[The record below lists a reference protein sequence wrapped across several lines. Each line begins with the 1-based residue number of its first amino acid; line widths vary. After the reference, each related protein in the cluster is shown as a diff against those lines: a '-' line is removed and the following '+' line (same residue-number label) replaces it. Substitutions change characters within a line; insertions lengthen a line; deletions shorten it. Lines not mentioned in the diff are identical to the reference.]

1 MLRDHKGLSSTLSV
15 SNRPV
20 RNQAKTLLLP
30 QTITIGSFTQQN
42 ITNMASEAQVIGGH
56 KANLHNPNTSAE
68 AKEHS
73 KEVLKED
80 FNVIVDGN
88 KTKDLSHVEAG
99 LKGAMH
105 NENLPVE
112 SQFAAAEKLGEIK
125 K

>member
-1 MLRDHKGLSSTLSV
+1 M
-15 SNRPV
+15 P
-20 RNQAKTLLLP
+20 
-30 QTITIGSFTQQN
+30 
-42 ITNMASEAQVIGGH
+42 SEAQVIGGH
-56 KANLHNPNTSAE
+56 KANLHNPDTSAE

-73 KEVLKED
+73 KQVLKED

>member
-1 MLRDHKGLSSTLSV
+1 
-15 SNRPV
+15 
-20 RNQAKTLLLP
+20 
-30 QTITIGSFTQQN
+30 
-42 ITNMASEAQVIGGH
+42 MASEAQVIGGH

-88 KTKDLSHVEAG
+88 KTKDLDHVEAG
-99 LKGAMH
+99 LKSAMH
-105 NENLPVE
+105 NDNLSAE

>member
-1 MLRDHKGLSSTLSV
+1 M
-15 SNRPV
+15 

-80 FNVIVDGN
+80 FNG
-88 KTKDLSHVEAG
+88 KDRHLSSL
-99 LKGAMH
+99 LKPMRPLH
-105 NENLPVE
+105 PP
-112 SQFAAAEKLGEIK
+112 
-125 K
+125 